1 MSFVSGIGLPSVKV
15 PPGLQS
21 TFRTTKTAIECS
33 SRNNIPAIPQR
44 LGVHRDSQASLS
56 SSAQTNGIPRALPEL
71 QLQGQSGAASSK
83 YPDTN
88 QSDSAST
95 ITSNTTEPI
104 SPNDLVVTTFRWP
117 SQLPH
122 SAVAVTGSF
131 NNWGTPLPLGR
142 TPSGDWVRSIA
153 LPPGP
158 IQFKFVCDGQYM
170 CSPCEA
176 ASNSAGGAIN
186 NQRLVQPSCEFSW
199 PSGALGGREIMV
211 AGDWSGWGEL
221 LPLARDDDAGVHS
234 LQCCLPP
241 GAYAY
246 QFLVDGTW
254 KLRPDLDSIHTSDG
268 HFANT
273 MEVQLPPAFRIFYNT
288 GWDAANLNVRGLDKE
303 GKPLTEEWKKVNL
316 HDTDSRGHLG
326 ATGRRWKVAK
336 IAASGENAPAALE
349 FYPISA
355 EGIEDRPF
363 GGGTE
368 STYICPR
375 PGGFKLQSGKIRP
388 FMRASKPPVML
399 VSDLDGTLVGDGIHA
414 DQKTSDFGAY
424 WEDNA
429 ALVGSV
435 LVYNTGRSLGQ
446 FQGLLEAKGGA
457 LPVPDALI
465 TAVGTK
471 IFLLDREGGTR
482 GTASGHSWQED
493 TQWAGILDGGWNLD
507 IVRAAGAEAITHA
520 PENTAHWLD
529 DGSEHPH
536 RIALSVRADVV
547 PNVTAA
553 VKKATKL
560 QGIRVQII
568 ISGAGD
574 WRYIDVVSAQGG
586 KLAAL
591 EYVRALFGIAAGK
604 CIAAGDSGND
614 ALMLGGA
621 NPAVVVGNAQD
632 ELLEWV
638 VKQPQD
644 GRLVVADQVMAHGV
658 LEGMGRLGL
667 Y

>member
-1 MSFVSGIGLPSVKV
+1 MPLVSGIGLPKA

-21 TFRTTKTAIECS
+21 TSRTTKTALECS
-33 SRNNIPAIPQR
+33 SSSRSLPTIPQR
-44 LGVHRDSQASLS
+44 LGVRRDSQASLS
-56 SSAQTNGIPRALPEL
+56 SSPQTNGIPRALPEL

-83 YPDTN
+83 YPNTN
-88 QSDSAST
+88 EADSTST
-95 ITSNTTEPI
+95 STNNTAEPI

-117 SQLPH
+117 SQLPG
-122 SAVAVTGSF
+122 STVAVTGSF

-176 ASNSAGGAIN
+176 AASNSAGGAIN
-186 NQRLVQPSCEFSW
+186 NQRLVQSTCEFTW

-221 LPLARDDDAGVHS
+221 LPLAHDNNTGVHS

-246 QFLVDGTW
+246 QFLVDGKW
-254 KLRPDLDSIHTSDG
+254 KLRPDLDSVHTPDG

-273 MEVQLPPAFRIFYNT
+273 MEVQLPPAFRIFYST
-288 GWDAANLNVRGLDKE
+288 GWANASLNVRGLDKE
-303 GKPLTEEWKKVNL
+303 GKPLTEEWMKVDL
-316 HDTDSRGHLG
+316 HDTASRGHLG
-326 ATGRRWKVAK
+326 ITGRRWKVAK

-349 FYPISA
+349 FYPVSG
-355 EGIEDRPF
+355 EGVEDRPF

-368 STYICPR
+368 SAYICPR
-375 PGGFKLQSGKIRP
+375 PGGFKLRSGKLRP

-399 VSDLDGTLVGDGIHA
+399 VSDLDGTLVGDGADA

-482 GTASGHSWQED
+482 GTASGLSWQED
-493 TQWAGILDGGWNLD
+493 TQWAGILSGGWNLE
-507 IVRAAGAEAITHA
+507 IVRAAGAEAITLV

-536 RIALSVRADVV
+536 RIALSVRADLV
-547 PNVTAA
+547 PTVTES
-553 VKKATKL
+553 VKNATKL
-560 QGIRVQII
+560 QGVRVQII
-568 ISGAGD
+568 ISGAAD
-574 WRYIDVVSAQGG
+574 WRYVDVVSTQGG

-591 EYVRALFGIAAGK
+591 EYVRALFGIAAEQ
-604 CIAAGDSGND
+604 CVAAGDSGND

-638 VKQPQD
+638 MKQPQD
-644 GRLVVADQVMAHGV
+644 GRLVVSDQEMAHGV

>member
-1 MSFVSGIGLPSVKV
+1 MSFVSGIGLPMV
-15 PPGLQS
+15 PPGLPS
-21 TFRTTKTAIECS
+21 TPRTTKTAIECS
-33 SRNNIPAIPQR
+33 DKKFPTIAQR
-44 LGVHRDSQASLS
+44 LGVRRNSQASLS
-56 SSAQTNGIPRALPEL
+56 SSPQTNGIPRALPEL

-88 QSDSAST
+88 ESDLTST
-95 ITSNTTEPI
+95 STSNIAQPI

-117 SQLPH
+117 SQLPG
-122 SAVAVTGSF
+122 STVAVTGSF
-131 NNWGTPLPLGR
+131 INWGTPLPLGR
-142 TPSGDWVRSIA
+142 TPTGDWVRSIA

-176 ASNSAGGAIN
+176 AASNSAGGAIN
-186 NQRLVQPSCEFSW
+186 NQRLVQPTCEFTW
-199 PSGALGGREIMV
+199 PSGSLGGREIMV

-221 LPLARDDDAGVHS
+221 LPLARDDDTGVHS
-234 LQCCLPP
+234 LRCCLPP

-246 QFLVDGTW
+246 QFLVDGKW
-254 KLRPDLDSIHTSDG
+254 KLRPDLDSVHTPDG

-273 MEVQLPPAFRIFYNT
+273 MEVQLPPAFWIFYNT
-288 GWDAANLNVRGLDKE
+288 GWDDASLNVRGLDKE
-303 GKPLTEEWKKVNL
+303 GKPLTEEWIRVNL
-316 HDTDSRGHLG
+316 HDTASRGHLG
-326 ATGRRWKVAK
+326 TTTGTRWKVAK

-349 FYPISA
+349 FYPVSA
-355 EGIEDRPF
+355 EGVEDRPF
-363 GGGTE
+363 GNGTKNA
-368 STYICPR
+368 YICPR
-375 PGGFKLQSGKIRP
+375 PGGFKLRSGKVRP

-399 VSDLDGTLVGDGIHA
+399 VSDLDGTLVGDGDDA
-414 DQKTSDFGAY
+414 DQKTRNFGAY

-482 GTASGHSWQED
+482 GTASGLSWQED
-493 TQWAGILDGGWNLD
+493 THWAGILSSGWNLE
-507 IVRAAGAEAITHA
+507 IVRAAGAEAIALA
-520 PENTAHWLD
+520 PENAAHWLD

-547 PNVTAA
+547 PIVTEA
-553 VKKATKL
+553 VKKATKS

-568 ISGAGD
+568 ISGNGD
-574 WRYIDVVSAQGG
+574 WRYVDVVSAQGG

-591 EYVRALFGIAAGK
+591 EYVRALFGIAAEQ
-604 CIAAGDSGND
+604 CVAAGDSGND

-638 VKQPQD
+638 MKQPQD
-644 GRLVVADQVMAHGV
+644 GRLVVADQEMAQGV